1 MYYQERRRKRLRIR
15 KRNQFVRFLKARL
28 HDTTGVINE
37 LLASAALLL
46 FLFIGVPIFL
56 HLFSGV

>member
-15 KRNQFVRFLKARL
+15 KRNQFVRVLKARL
-28 HDTTGVINE
+28 RDTTGIINE
-37 LLASAALLL
+37 LLASVALLL
-46 FLFIGVPIFL
+46 LLFIGVPIFL